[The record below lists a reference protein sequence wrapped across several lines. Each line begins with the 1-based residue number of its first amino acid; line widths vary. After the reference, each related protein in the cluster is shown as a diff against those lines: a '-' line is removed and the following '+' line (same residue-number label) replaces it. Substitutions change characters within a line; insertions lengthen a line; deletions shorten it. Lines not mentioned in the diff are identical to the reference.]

1 MFVAVDNGGTST
13 RVGITDDLALPVIE
27 VIDRFPT
34 FLSYDAQMERLIEGI
49 SQREAQGIEGIG
61 ISLGGHVARDGR
73 TVSDAVNLRDY
84 EGKPYVRQ
92 LEQRFGCPVRMA
104 HDVVCGLLGEKAFG
118 ALKNYDQSAYL
129 TISTGTGG
137 AIQLR
142 KNGNALTVSIS
153 MGHQIIAGNPR
164 VCLCG
169 QTGCLETITSGK
181 QIALRYGREA
191 SQITDV
197 AFWQELT
204 EALAIGIVNLCRL
217 AYIEAVVISGG
228 IGLNAPYLREHL
240 TERVN
245 ALRTSD
251 AYHLIWS
258 ELAELAPILGA
269 AQLLIT
275 PEETIIH

>member
-1 MFVAVDNGGTST
+1 MYVAVDNGGTTT
-13 RVGITDDLALPVIE
+13 RVGIAHDLAQPAIE
-27 VIDRFPT
+27 VIDHFPT
-34 FLSYDAQMERLIEGI
+34 LLSYDAQMHRLLQTI
-49 SQREAQGIEGIG
+49 SQVEKQGIAGIG
-61 ISLGGHVARDGR
+61 ISLGGHIARDGR

-92 LEQRFGCPVRMA
+92 LEKRFGCPVSMA

-118 ALKNYDQSAYL
+118 ALTTYDQCAYL

-169 QTGCLETITSGK
+169 QTGCLETITGGK
-181 QIALRYGREA
+181 QIALRYGRAA
-191 SQITDV
+191 SEITDV

-217 AYIEAVVISGG
+217 AHIEAVVISGG
-228 IGLNAPYLREHL
+228 IGLNARYLREHL
-240 TERVN
+240 TGRVN

-251 AYHLIWS
+251 AYHIIWS
-258 ELAELAPILGA
+258 ELGERAPILGA

>member
-1 MFVAVDNGGTST
+1 MYVAVDNGGTST
-13 RVGITDDLALPVIE
+13 RVALMPDLTRPDLE
-27 VIDRFPT
+27 MLDRFPT
-34 FLSYDAQMERLIEGI
+34 ILSYHAQMERLIKTI
-49 SQREAQGIEGIG
+49 SQLEPQGIEGIG
-61 ISLGGHVARDGR
+61 ISLGGHIARDGR

-92 LEQRFGCPVRMA
+92 LEKRFGCPVRMA
-104 HDVVCGLLGEKAFG
+104 HDTVCGLLGEKAFG
-118 ALKNYDQSAYL
+118 ALKDYDQCAYL

-169 QTGCLETITSGK
+169 QTGCLETITGGK
-181 QIALRYGREA
+181 QIALRSGREA
-191 SQITDV
+191 SEITDG

-204 EALAIGIVNLCRL
+204 EALAIGIVNLCHL
-217 AYIEAVVISGG
+217 AHSEAVVISGG
-228 IGLNAPYLREHL
+228 IGLNARYLREHL

-245 ALRTSD
+245 ALRTSA
-251 AYHLIWS
+251 AYRLIWS
-258 ELAELAPILGA
+258 ELGELAPILGA

>member
-13 RVGITDDLALPVIE
+13 RVALMRDLTRPAIE

-34 FLSYDAQMERLIEGI
+34 FQSYDAQIERLIQSI
-49 SQREAQGIEGIG
+49 SPAEAYGLEGIG

-73 TVSDAVNLRDY
+73 TVSDAVNLRAY

-92 LEQRFGCPVRMA
+92 LEERFGCPVRMA

-118 ALKNYDQSAYL
+118 ALKAYDQCAYL

-137 AIQLR
+137 ALQLR
-142 KNGNALTVSIS
+142 KNGSALTVSIS

-169 QTGCLETITSGK
+169 QTGCLETITGGK

-191 SQITDV
+191 SEITDV

-245 ALRTSD
+245 ALRTSN
-251 AYHLIWS
+251 AYRLIWS
-258 ELAELAPILGA
+258 ELGELAPLLGA
-269 AQLLIT
+269 AQLLVT
-275 PEETIIH
+275 PEETMIH

>member
-1 MFVAVDNGGTST
+1 MYVAVDNGGTST
-13 RVGITDDLALPVIE
+13 RVGITHDLTRPAIE
-27 VIDRFPT
+27 VVDHFDT
-34 FLSYDAQMERLIEGI
+34 FLSYDAQMERLIKSI
-49 SQREAQGIEGIG
+49 SQLEARGIEGIG

-118 ALKNYDQSAYL
+118 ALKDYDHCAYL

-169 QTGCLETITSGK
+169 QTGCLETITGGK
-181 QIALRYGREA
+181 QIALHYGREA

-204 EALAIGIVNLCRL
+204 ESLAIGIVNLCRL

-228 IGLNAPYLREHL
+228 IGLHAPYLREHL

-251 AYHLIWS
+251 AYRLIWS
-258 ELAELAPILGA
+258 ELGERAPILGA